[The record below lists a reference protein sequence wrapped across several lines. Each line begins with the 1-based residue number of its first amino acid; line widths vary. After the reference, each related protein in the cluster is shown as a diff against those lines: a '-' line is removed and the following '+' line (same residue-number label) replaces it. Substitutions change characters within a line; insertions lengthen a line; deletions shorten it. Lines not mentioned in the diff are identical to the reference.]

1 MFRIWFSGWCVRCFT
16 VRLAREVSFTV
27 IFLSFTSS
35 SSCIS
40 ENCTLHRKL
49 HQPPPPSP
57 PTSLP
62 ASTGGDTNSSSPS
75 HEPKEKR
82 VHFDLETLHSYRLR
96 THTASVRGRPGM
108 VGRPG
113 LGLGGLGLGNLGS
126 FTTPPQIS
134 LHVNG
139 GPVSALASTGLVL
152 SPIGGRAAQTSLW
165 EGELQ
170 ELQGKIEIFRTQL
183 REALARRAEIQTSLE
198 RERSRLVRRDT
209 SLERERDRQSI
220 QTINTDRS
228 SSSQSTFPE
237 RDRTSQLQT
246 LNNQQIGRA
255 NQSGGP
261 GALEQERS
269 SQLNT
274 FNSLDRGRANQI
286 RSLNTWMG
294 ERTVQSRTSTSLER
308 SRVNQPGAGNVPV
321 QSRNTSSLDRQKAN
335 LSRTLNTLERT
346 KANPSS
352 VSSETWLSAVWDSR
366 GSSSGDDGLVRMGS
380 RVWCLLTSYNMLT
393 YIITYC
399 KLIILAFRIISTLA
413 FKLQLKTFHCN
424 RRADKM
430 SASSMKS

>member
-1 MFRIWFSGWCVRCFT
+1 MPC
-16 VRLAREVSFTV
+16 AV
-27 IFLSFTSS
+27 IFLSFTSP

-40 ENCTLHRKL
+40 ENCTLHRKH

-62 ASTGGDTNSSSPS
+62 ASTTAGDTCNSSPS

-113 LGLGGLGLGNLGS
+113 LGLGGWGLGNLGG
-126 FTTPPQIS
+126 FTSPPQIS
-134 LHVNG
+134 LHANG
-139 GPVSALASTGLVL
+139 GPVSSLASTGLVL
-152 SPIGGRAAQTSLW
+152 SPLGGRGAQTSLW

-170 ELQGKIEIFRTQL
+170 DLQGKIETFRTQL
-183 REALARRAEIQTSLE
+183 REALARRAEIQSSLE
-198 RERSRLVRRDT
+198 RERSGLVRRDT
-209 SLERERDRQSI
+209 SLERERDRPRI

-228 SSSQSTFPE
+228 SSTQPKLPE

-246 LNNQQIGRA
+246 LNNQQTGRA

-261 GALEQERS
+261 GTLEHGRS

-274 FNSLDRGRANQI
+274 VNSLDRGRANQL
-286 RSLNTWMG
+286 RSVNTLTG

-308 SRVNQPGAGNVPV
+308 SRVNQPGAGNITS
-321 QSRNTSSLDRQKAN
+321 QSRNTSSLDRQMAN

-346 KANPSS
+346 KANQSS
-352 VSSETWLSAVWDSR
+352 VSSGT
-366 GSSSGDDGLVRMGS
+366 
-380 RVWCLLTSYNMLT
+380 
-393 YIITYC
+393 
-399 KLIILAFRIISTLA
+399 
-413 FKLQLKTFHCN
+413 
-424 RRADKM
+424 
-430 SASSMKS
+430 

>member
-1 MFRIWFSGWCVRCFT
+1 MFFV
-16 VRLAREVSFTV
+16 V
-27 IFLSFTSS
+27 IFLPFTSP

-40 ENCTLHRKL
+40 ENCTLHRKQ

-62 ASTGGDTNSSSPS
+62 ASSTAGDTVTSSSPS

-113 LGLGGLGLGNLGS
+113 LGLGGLGLGSFGS
-126 FTTPPQIS
+126 FTSPPQIS
-134 LHVNG
+134 LHANG
-139 GPVSALASTGLVL
+139 GPASALASTGLVL
-152 SPIGGRAAQTSLW
+152 SPLGSRAAQTSLW

-170 ELQGKIEIFRTQL
+170 ELQGKIETFRTQL
-183 REALARRAEIQTSLE
+183 REALARRAEIQSSLE
-198 RERSRLVRRDT
+198 RERSGLVRRDT
-209 SLERERDRQSI
+209 SLERERDRQRI

-228 SSSQSTFPE
+228 SSTQSKLPE

-246 LNNQQIGRA
+246 LNNQQTGRA

-261 GALEQERS
+261 GTLEHGRS

-274 FNSLDRGRANQI
+274 VNSLDRGRAHQL
-286 RSLNTWMG
+286 RAVNTLTE
-294 ERTVQSRTSTSLER
+294 ERTVHSRTSTSLER
-308 SRVNQPGAGNVPV
+308 SRVTQPGAGNISV

-346 KANPSS
+346 KANQSS
-352 VSSETWLSAVWDSR
+352 VSSGTWLS
-366 GSSSGDDGLVRMGS
+366 
-380 RVWCLLTSYNMLT
+380 
-393 YIITYC
+393 
-399 KLIILAFRIISTLA
+399 FRA
-413 FKLQLKTFHCN
+413 P
-424 RRADKM
+424 DV
-430 SASSMKS
+430 

>member
-1 MFRIWFSGWCVRCFT
+1 M
-16 VRLAREVSFTV
+16 
-27 IFLSFTSS
+27 IFLSLISTST
-35 SSCIS
+35 CIS
-40 ENCTLHRKL
+40 ENCSLHRKL

-62 ASTGGDTNSSSPS
+62 ASTTGGDTNNSSPS

-113 LGLGGLGLGNLGS
+113 LGLGGLSYLGS
-126 FTTPPQIS
+126 FTSPPQIS
-134 LHVNG
+134 LHANG

-152 SPIGGRAAQTSLW
+152 SPIGGQAAQTSLW

-170 ELQGKIEIFRTQL
+170 ELQGKIETFRTQL

-228 SSSQSTFPE
+228 SSTQSKLPE

-246 LNNQQIGRA
+246 LNNQQTGRA

-261 GALEQERS
+261 GSLEQERS

-274 FNSLDRGRANQI
+274 FNSLDRGRANQM
-286 RSLNTWMG
+286 RSVNTVMG

-308 SRVNQPGAGNVPV
+308 SRVNQPGAGNVTV

-335 LSRTLNTLERT
+335 LSRALNTLERA
-346 KANPSS
+346 KASPSS
-352 VSSETWLSAVWDSR
+352 VSSGT
-366 GSSSGDDGLVRMGS
+366 
-380 RVWCLLTSYNMLT
+380 
-393 YIITYC
+393 
-399 KLIILAFRIISTLA
+399 
-413 FKLQLKTFHCN
+413 
-424 RRADKM
+424 
-430 SASSMKS
+430 